1 MFDRNLLKLP
11 GMKATLAALLA
22 TDAIVALL
30 TCGQALALAFAIAG
44 LWEGNPL
51 EAQLPLIGAFLGCF
65 GGRQVAGFLR
75 DEALDRYA
83 LKTAGA
89 LRDRLLE
96 RTFLQRPL
104 LPAEAGSAAVIQAAT
119 EGIDQIEGYIRMM
132 PPKLCGL
139 AALAIPLLCA
149 EFALDWISGAILL
162 VTAPVI
168 FYFMQLLGRQ
178 ARDRAAA
185 QYASYRR
192 LSNHFIDTLRGLPTL
207 IAFRI
212 ADREDGRI
220 FDASEKL
227 RHTSMGT
234 IATATLSSALLD
246 LTATLGVAAVAMM
259 LAFRLLD
266 GSMAL
271 SIALA
276 ALMLAPEFYT
286 PLRTFAAD
294 FHASLDAKQAL
305 AELERLL
312 NAPVAQPL
320 PGDCP
325 AWNEGSV
332 LEARDIGFSYAEDAD
347 NPALDGISF
356 ELHEG
361 RRLAIIGPSGSGKT
375 TLVDLIAGF
384 SQPACGDFAID
395 GRPLA
400 SLDHG
405 TWTSLVHYIPQQP
418 FIFHGTL
425 RDNIALYSPDADD
438 GAVREAL
445 ETVGLGPWADSLPEG
460 IRTAIGDGGRGLSGG
475 QAQRIALARICL
487 DPRPILIFDEPTAHL
502 DIETELELKERILP
516 LMEGRTVVF
525 ATHRLHWLD
534 SMDAVLKLE
543 NGRMAA
549 REVEGC

>member
-11 GMKATLAALLA
+11 GMKAALAALIA
-22 TDAIVALL
+22 TDILVALL
-30 TCGQALALAFAIAG
+30 TCGQALALGLAIAA
-44 LWEGNPL
+44 LWAGSPL
-51 EAQLPLIGAFLGCF
+51 ASQLPAIGAFLGCF
-65 GGRQVAGFLR
+65 AGRQVIAFLR
-75 DEALDRYA
+75 EEALERYA
-83 LKTAGA
+83 LAATAS

-104 LPAEAGSAAVIQAAT
+104 LPAREGSAAVVQAAT

-139 AALAIPLLCA
+139 VALALPLAAA
-149 EFALDWISGAILL
+149 ELALDWISGLILL
-162 VTAPVI
+162 ATTPVI

-185 QYASYRR
+185 QYDSYRR

-207 IAFRI
+207 AAFRRD
-212 ADREDGRI
+212 AQEDSRI

-227 RHTSMGT
+227 RRASMGT

-259 LAFRLLD
+259 LAFRLMD

-271 SIALA
+271 ATALT

-305 AELERLL
+305 ANLERLL
-312 NAPVAQPL
+312 DAPTVQP
-320 PGDCP
+320 PAETIP
-325 AWNEGSV
+325 AWGEGSA
-332 LEARDIGFSYAEDAD
+332 LAARDLGFRYG
-347 NPALDGISF
+347 NGPGPAALSDVSF
-356 ELHEG
+356 ELPAG
-361 RRLAIIGPSGSGKT
+361 RRLAVIGPSGSGKS
-375 TLVDLIAGF
+375 TLADLVAGF
-384 SQPACGDFAID
+384 AQPAEGDFSID
-395 GRPLA
+395 GRTVP
-400 SLDHG
+400 SLDG
-405 TWTSLVHYIPQQP
+405 PGWTSQVHYIPQHP
-418 FIFHGTL
+418 FIFRGSL
-425 RDNIALYSPDADD
+425 RDNVALYSPGASDE
-438 GAVREAL
+438 AVRAAL
-445 ETVGLGPWADSLPEG
+445 DTVGLGPLADSLPEG
-460 IRTAIGDGGRGLSGG
+460 IRSPIGDGGRGLSGG

-487 DPRPILIFDEPTAHL
+487 DPRPILVFDEPTAHL

-516 LMEGRTVVF
+516 LMEGRTVLF

-534 SMDAVLKLE
+534 AMDAVLVLDG
-543 NGRMAA
+543 GRVGA
-549 REVEGC
+549 REAVGL